1 MKMGQ
6 WIGLIAL
13 LVSMYILWQIRQV
26 LLLVFMAVVFATA
39 LNRLVRRLRRSGAKR
54 GIAALLAITFFL
66 AFFIVFVGLTI
77 PPFVEQ
83 FQQLTEL
90 VPRGLE
96 RLRVWVEVLRTQL
109 PGQPLRYLPSVND
122 LSRQIQPFASWAFN
136 NFFSLFSNF
145 LAILLNLL
153 LVLVLTIMLLVNPIP
168 YRHGF
173 VLLFPSFYRRRAD
186 EILVKCEVALVN
198 WMGGILIN
206 MLVIGVVSAIGL
218 WILRVPLVLANAAI
232 AGLLEAIPTVGPTLS
247 LLPPMAI
254 ALLDVEAPWKAGA
267 VLVLYVGIQQLEQFL
282 LVPFVMSKQVAV
294 LPVVTLL
301 SQVIFAIFFGFLGLF
316 LAIPL
321 VIVGQIWLQEVLVKD
336 VLDQWGA
343 EPKLSMAPAR
353 VEVVDRVDSPTE
365 GINNPIDN
373 PVES

>member
-54 GIAALLAITFFL
+54 GIAAMLAVTFFL
-66 AFFIVFVGLTI
+66 AFFIVFIGLTI

-122 LSRQIQPFASWAFN
+122 LTRQIQPFASWAFN

-145 LAILLNLL
+145 LAIVLNLL
-153 LVLVLTIMLLVNPIP
+153 LVLVLTIMLLVNPAP

-186 EILVKCEVALVN
+186 EILAKCEIALVN

-206 MLVIGVVSAIGL
+206 MIVIGLVSAIGL
-218 WILRVPLVLANAAI
+218 WLLRVPLVLANAAI
-232 AGLLEAIPTVGPTLS
+232 AGLLEALPTVGPTLS
-247 LLPPMAI
+247 LIPPMAI
-254 ALLDVEAPWKAGA
+254 ALLDAPWKAGA
-267 VLVLYVGIQQLEQFL
+267 VLALYVLIQQLEQFL
-282 LVPFVMSKQVAV
+282 LVPFVMSRQVAI

-321 VIVGQIWLQEVLVKD
+321 VIVGQIWVQEVLVKD
-336 VLDQWGA
+336 VLDQWTG
-343 EPKLSMAPAR
+343 EPQLSMSPVP
-353 VEVVDRVDSPTE
+353 VEVVDGPVE
-365 GINNPIDN
+365 VIDN
-373 PVES
+373 TAES

>member
-54 GIAALLAITFFL
+54 GLAALLAITCFVV
-66 AFFIVFVGLTI
+66 FFIVFAAVTI

-83 FQQLTEL
+83 FQELTEL

-96 RLRVWVEVLRTQL
+96 RLRIWVEALRTQL
-109 PGQPLRYLPSVND
+109 PGQPLRYLPSAND
-122 LSRQIQPFASWAFN
+122 LTRQIQPFASWAFN

-153 LVLVLTIMLLVNPIP
+153 LVMVLTIMLLVNPAP

-186 EILVKCEVALVN
+186 EILAKCEIALVN

-206 MLVIGVVSAIGL
+206 MVVIGLVSAVGL
-218 WILRVPLVLANAAI
+218 WLLRVPLVLANAAI

-247 LLPPMAI
+247 LIPPMAI
-254 ALLDVEAPWKAGA
+254 ALLDAPWKAGA
-267 VLVLYVGIQQLEQFL
+267 VLAFYVGIQQLEQFL
-282 LVPFVMSKQVAV
+282 LVPFVMSKQVAI
-294 LPVVTLL
+294 LPAVTLL

-321 VIVGQIWLQEVLVKD
+321 VIVGQIWVEEVLVKD

-343 EPKLSMAPAR
+343 ESKSSKTSAP
-353 VEVVDRVDSPTE
+353 VEVVN
-365 GINNPIDN
+365 G
-373 PVES
+373 PVEVIDHAAES

>member
-1 MKMGQ
+1 MKIGQ

-54 GIAALLAITFFL
+54 GIAALLAISFFL
-66 AFFIVFVGLTI
+66 VFFIVFIGITI
-77 PPFVEQ
+77 PPFIEQ
-83 FQQLTEL
+83 FQLLTEL

-96 RLRVWVEVLRTQL
+96 RLRIWVDALRTQL

-122 LSRQIQPFASWAFN
+122 LTRQIQPFASWAFN

-153 LVLVLTIMLLVNPIP
+153 LVLVLTVMLLVNPTP
-168 YRHGF
+168 YRNGF

-186 EILVKCEVALVN
+186 EILAKCEVALVN

-206 MLVIGVVSAIGL
+206 MLVIGLVSAIGL

-247 LLPPMAI
+247 LIPPMAI
-254 ALLDVEAPWKAGA
+254 ALLDAPWKAGA
-267 VLVLYVGIQQLEQFL
+267 VLAFYVGIQQLEQFL
-282 LVPFVMSKQVAV
+282 LVPFVMSKQVAI

-321 VIVGQIWLQEVLVKD
+321 VIVGQIWVQEVLVKD

-343 EPKLSMAPAR
+343 EPKLSMAPAT
-353 VEVVDRVDSPTE
+353 VEVADSQVE
-365 GINNPIDN
+365 VIDN
-373 PVES
+373 TVES